1 MTEPLKRPESAA
13 AGRRLEHAP
22 VTVLVPSKGWGLP
35 SLRELVTHRDLLF
48 FLMVRN
54 IKVRYR
60 QTLLGGLWA
69 IIQPLLTMAML
80 TVVFGKLM
88 GVPSGGVPYW
98 IFALAGLVLW
108 TFISQTVS
116 AASSSLVSN
125 SELVRKVYFPR
136 LAIPL
141 AAVMAGLIDFGI
153 AFAML
158 IVILIATGMF
168 PGVGLV
174 LCIVVALFAALMV
187 LGIGAALA
195 ALAVR
200 FRDVSYVVPFALQ
213 LWLLA
218 TPVAYPITIVPE
230 RWRLLFALNPA
241 TGLIELFRWAALG
254 TAGDPWPAFA
264 VSTVSLLVMLLAGL
278 VLFRRLERSFAD
290 VI

>member
-1 MTEPLKRPESAA
+1 MADALKRPEGEAA
-13 AGRRLEHAP
+13 RQRLEHAP
-22 VTVLVPSKGWGLP
+22 VTVLVPSKGWALP
-35 SLRELVTHRDLLF
+35 SLRELVSYRDLLF
-48 FLMVRN
+48 FLMIRN

-69 IIQPLLTMAML
+69 IIQPLLTMVML
-80 TVVFGKLM
+80 TVVFGKLI
-88 GVPSGGVPYW
+88 GVPSDGVPYW

-116 AASSSLVSN
+116 AASSSLINS
-125 SELVRKVYFPR
+125 SELVKKVYFPR
-136 LAIPL
+136 LAIPI
-141 AAVMAGLIDFGI
+141 ATVMAGLIDFAI

-158 IVILIATGMF
+158 VVVLVAIGMF
-168 PGVGLV
+168 PGIRII
-174 LCIVVALFAALMV
+174 LCIGIALLAALMV
-187 LGIGAALA
+187 LGVGAALA

-213 LWLLA
+213 LWLFA

-230 RWRLLFALNPA
+230 RWRLLLALNPA

-254 TAGDPWPAFA
+254 TAGNPWPAFA
-264 VSTVSLLVMLLAGL
+264 VSTASLLVLLLFGL
-278 VLFRRLERSFAD
+278 LLFRRMERSFAD

>member
-1 MTEPLKRPESAA
+1 MTEALKSPEGGA
-13 AGRRLEHAP
+13 AGQRLEHAP
-22 VTVLVPSKGWGLP
+22 LTVLVPSTGWALP
-35 SLRELVTHRDLLF
+35 NLRELLAHRDLLF
-48 FLMVRN
+48 FLTVRN

-69 IIQPLLTMAML
+69 ILQPLLTMAML
-80 TVVFGKLM
+80 TVVFGKLI

-98 IFALAGLVLW
+98 IFALSGLVLW

-116 AASSSLVSN
+116 ATASSLIGN

-141 AAVMAGLIDFGI
+141 AAIMAGLVDFAV
-153 AFAML
+153 AFVML
-158 IVILIATGMF
+158 LVILIATGMI
-168 PGVGLV
+168 PGVGIVMCL
-174 LCIVVALFAALMV
+174 VVAALAALMV
-187 LGIGAALA
+187 LGVGAALA

-200 FRDVSYVVPFALQ
+200 FRDVSYVIPFALQ
-213 LWLLA
+213 LWLFA

-230 RWRLLFALNPA
+230 KWRLLLALNPA
-241 TGLIELFRWAALG
+241 TGLIEMFRWAALG

-264 VSTVSLLVMLLAGL
+264 VSTASLLVMLFAGL
-278 VLFRRLERSFAD
+278 LLFRRMERSFAD